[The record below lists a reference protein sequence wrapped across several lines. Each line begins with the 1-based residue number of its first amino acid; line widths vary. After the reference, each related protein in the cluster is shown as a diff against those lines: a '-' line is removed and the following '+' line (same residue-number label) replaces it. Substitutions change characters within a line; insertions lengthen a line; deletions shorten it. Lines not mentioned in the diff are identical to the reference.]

1 MNILITTHGKLAD
14 GFKDA
19 LSVILGDS
27 TGIEAIG
34 LKAGESVSDFG
45 SRILDC
51 LKRFDHSK
59 GTIIFTDIL
68 SASPFN
74 QSLLA
79 IRELDNESAQRVYV
93 VSGVSLPM
101 VLETVNHTLL
111 GSDLETV
118 INSLE
123 NFVSTEDAI
132 WHITDSQIDD
142 DDEF

>member
-1 MNILITTHGKLAD
+1 MNILITTHGTLAE

-19 LSVILGDS
+19 LSVILGDP
-27 TGIEAIG
+27 TDIVTIG
-34 LKAGESVSDFG
+34 LMAGESVSDFG
-45 SRILDC
+45 SRVSESLN
-51 LKRFDHSK
+51 KFDNSK
-59 GTIIFTDIL
+59 GTIIFTDLL

-79 IRELDNESAQRVYV
+79 IRGLSNEEAQNIFV

-101 VLETVNHTLL
+101 ILETVNHNLL
-111 GSDLETV
+111 ESDLETV
-118 INSLE
+118 VKSLE

-132 WHITDSQIDD
+132 WHITDSLNDD